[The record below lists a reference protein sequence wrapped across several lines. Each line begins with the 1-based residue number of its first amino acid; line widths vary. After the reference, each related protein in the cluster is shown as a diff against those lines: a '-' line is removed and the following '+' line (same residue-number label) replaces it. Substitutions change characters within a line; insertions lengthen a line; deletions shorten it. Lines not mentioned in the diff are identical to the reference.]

1 MAEENNDVEANVAD
15 LESPLLDGSN
25 SEAADPGEDLVENSE
40 RDQQKL
46 ETDFALKLVDTL
58 VGLNE
63 QVISN
68 YELTNTFFT
77 KEEVHC
83 FGFFARSVPLNPLP
97 AIYPENGFL
106 IFKGVAVPKSV
117 NLASSTLAEI
127 EKIVQASESPDVEIL
142 HLSDL
147 APDMLNAYQMANQI
161 YNDKLSKVAAT
172 YMSNVKNAKAQVVE
186 ISAAVVCGFVILLTL
201 ASLL

>member
-1 MAEENNDVEANVAD
+1 MAEDTNDLDAKSAE
-15 LESPLLDGSN
+15 LETPLLDDPN
-25 SEAADPGEDLVENSE
+25 SEAGDPDEDLEEISE
-40 RDQQKL
+40 RDQQKA
-46 ETDFALKLVDTL
+46 EADFALKLVDTL

-63 QVISN
+63 QIISN
-68 YELTNTFFT
+68 YELNNTFFT

-83 FGFFARSVPLNPLP
+83 FGFFARSVPLNPLK
-97 AIYPENGFL
+97 AIYPENSFL

-117 NLASSTLAEI
+117 NLTPSSLAEI
-127 EKIVQASESPDVEIL
+127 EQIVKSSETSGVEMFQ
-142 HLSDL
+142 LSDL

-161 YNDKLSKVAAT
+161 YNDKLGKVSAT

-186 ISAAVVCGFVILLTL
+186 ISAAVVCGFVIILVL

>member
-25 SEAADPGEDLVENSE
+25 SEAADPDEDLVENSE

-147 APDMLNAYQMANQI
+147 APDMLNAYEMANQI
-161 YNDKLSKVAAT
+161 YNDKLGKVAAT

>member
-1 MAEENNDVEANVAD
+1 MAEENSDVEANVAD

-63 QVISN
+63 QLISN

-161 YNDKLSKVAAT
+161 YNDKLGKVAAT

>member
-1 MAEENNDVEANVAD
+1 MADETNDIDANAA
-15 LESPLLDGSN
+15 EPETPLLDEPT
-25 SEAADPGEDLVENSE
+25 SEVGDSGEDLEESRE
-40 RDQQKL
+40 RDQQKA

-63 QVISN
+63 QIISN
-68 YELTNTFFT
+68 FELTNTFFT

-83 FGFFARSVPLNPLP
+83 FGFFARSVPLNPLK
-97 AIYPENGFL
+97 AIYPENSFL
-106 IFKGVAVPKSV
+106 IFKGVAVPRSV
-117 NLASSTLAEI
+117 NLTPSNLAEI
-127 EKIVQASESPDVEIL
+127 EQIVKTSEPSGVEMFQ
-142 HLSDL
+142 LSDL

-161 YNDKLSKVAAT
+161 YNDKLGKVSAT

-186 ISAAVVCGFVILLTL
+186 ISAAVVCGFVIILTL

>member
-1 MAEENNDVEANVAD
+1 MADDNNDIEANAA
-15 LESPLLDGSN
+15 EPPTPLIDDST
-25 SEAADPGEDLVENSE
+25 SEAGDSGDDNGEISE
-40 RDQQKL
+40 RDQQKT

-63 QVISN
+63 QIISN

-117 NLASSTLAEI
+117 NLTSTSLAEI

-142 HLSDL
+142 QLSDL

-161 YNDKLSKVAAT
+161 YNDKLGKVAAT

-186 ISAAVVCGFVILLTL
+186 ISAAVVCGFVIILTL

>member
-1 MAEENNDVEANVAD
+1 MADDNNDIEAN
-15 LESPLLDGSN
+15 
-25 SEAADPGEDLVENSE
+25 AADPATPLIDDATSEADDPSEDYGEISE
-40 RDQQKL
+40 RDQQKT

-63 QVISN
+63 QIISN

-77 KEEVHC
+77 TEEVHC
-83 FGFFARSVPLNPLP
+83 FGFFARAVPLNPLK
-97 AIYPENGFL
+97 AIYPENSFL

-117 NLASSTLAEI
+117 NLTPSSLAEI
-127 EKIVQASESPDVEIL
+127 EQVVKSSESSGVEMFQ
-142 HLSDL
+142 LSDL

-161 YNDKLSKVAAT
+161 YNDKLGKVSAT
-172 YMSNVKNAKAQVVE
+172 YMSNVKNAKAQVIE
-186 ISAAVVCGFVILLTL
+186 ISAAVVCGFVIILVL

>member
-25 SEAADPGEDLVENSE
+25 SEAADPDEDLVENSE

-161 YNDKLSKVAAT
+161 YNDKLGKVAAT

>member
-1 MAEENNDVEANVAD
+1 MAEENSDVEANVAD

-161 YNDKLSKVAAT
+161 YNDKLGKVAAT

>member
-161 YNDKLSKVAAT
+161 YNDKLGKVAAT

>member
-1 MAEENNDVEANVAD
+1 MAEENSDVEANVAD

-77 KEEVHC
+77 K
-83 FGFFARSVPLNPLP
+83 
-97 AIYPENGFL
+97 
-106 IFKGVAVPKSV
+106 
-117 NLASSTLAEI
+117 
-127 EKIVQASESPDVEIL
+127 
-142 HLSDL
+142 
-147 APDMLNAYQMANQI
+147 
-161 YNDKLSKVAAT
+161 SKR
-172 YMSNVKNAKAQVVE
+172 
-186 ISAAVVCGFVILLTL
+186 G
-201 ASLL
+201 

>member
-1 MAEENNDVEANVAD
+1 MAEENSDVEANVAD

-25 SEAADPGEDLVENSE
+25 SEAGDPDEDLEEISE
-40 RDQQKL
+40 RDQQKA

-97 AIYPENGFL
+97 ANYPENGFL

-147 APDMLNAYQMANQI
+147 APDMLNAYEMANQI
-161 YNDKLSKVAAT
+161 YNDKLGKVAAT

>member
-1 MAEENNDVEANVAD
+1 MADDTNDIEADADEPETQLLDEPISEAGDPGKD
-15 LESPLLDGSN
+15 LEES
-25 SEAADPGEDLVENSE
+25 SE
-40 RDQQKL
+40 RDQQKA
-46 ETDFALKLVDTL
+46 ETDFALRLVDTL

-63 QVISN
+63 QIISN

-83 FGFFARSVPLNPLP
+83 FGFFARSVPLNPLK
-97 AIYPENGFL
+97 AIYPENSFL

-117 NLASSTLAEI
+117 NLTPSNLANI
-127 EKIVQASESPDVEIL
+127 EQIVKTSESSGVEIFQ
-142 HLSDL
+142 LSDL

-161 YNDKLSKVAAT
+161 YNDKLGKVSAT

-186 ISAAVVCGFVILLTL
+186 ISAAVVCGLVIILVL

>member
-1 MAEENNDVEANVAD
+1 MAEENSDVEANVAD

-25 SEAADPGEDLVENSE
+25 SEAADPDEDLVENSE

-147 APDMLNAYQMANQI
+147 APDMLNAYEMANQI
-161 YNDKLSKVAAT
+161 YNDKLGKVAAT

>member
-1 MAEENNDVEANVAD
+1 MAEENSDVEANVAD

-63 QVISN
+63 QIISN

-83 FGFFARSVPLNPLP
+83 FGFFARSVPLNPLK
-97 AIYPENGFL
+97 AIYPENSFL

-117 NLASSTLAEI
+117 NLTPSSLAEI
-127 EKIVQASESPDVEIL
+127 EQIVKSSEPSGVEMFQ
-142 HLSDL
+142 LSDL

-161 YNDKLSKVAAT
+161 YNDKLGKVSAT

-186 ISAAVVCGFVILLTL
+186 ISAAVVCGFVIILVL

>member
-1 MAEENNDVEANVAD
+1 MAEENSDVEANVAD

-147 APDMLNAYQMANQI
+147 APDMLNAYEMANQI
-161 YNDKLSKVAAT
+161 YNDKLGKVAAT

>member
-1 MAEENNDVEANVAD
+1 MAEENNDGEANVAD
-15 LESPLLDGSN
+15 LESPFLDGST
-25 SEAADPGEDLVENSE
+25 SEAGNPGEDLGEISE
-40 RDQQKL
+40 RDQQKA

-77 KEEVHC
+77 REEVYC

-127 EKIVQASESPDVEIL
+127 EKIIQASESPDVEIL
-142 HLSDL
+142 QLSDL

-161 YNDKLSKVAAT
+161 YNDKLGKVAAT

-186 ISAAVVCGFVILLTL
+186 ISAAVVCGFVIILTL

>member
-147 APDMLNAYQMANQI
+147 APDMLNAYEMANQI
-161 YNDKLSKVAAT
+161 YNDKLGKVAAT